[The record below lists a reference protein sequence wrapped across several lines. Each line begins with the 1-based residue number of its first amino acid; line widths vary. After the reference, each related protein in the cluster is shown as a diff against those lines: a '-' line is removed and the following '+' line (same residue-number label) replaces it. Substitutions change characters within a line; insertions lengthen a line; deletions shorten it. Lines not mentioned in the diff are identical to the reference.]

1 MSETPVAPASGQDE
15 PLAVAAATASI
26 ARPAIDAEPVE
37 LLRAFEP
44 VVRYTRGESFLPMS
58 VETYLADATLMRTV
72 RRGPAQI
79 TGRRGT
85 LAADTLADSQGPI
98 PSGARGTGEFLTV
111 AGNRDVD
118 DVGDLFRQSAAQAA
132 GFRPRAGRLARVG
145 YSGRIVDA
153 LFSLSLL
160 ARGRVPGSLA
170 RHAVGTYRSM
180 VGEAATHP
188 YYGRVVR
195 TSGWTV
201 LQYWFF
207 YAFNDWR
214 SGFNGAN
221 DHEADWEQILVYL
234 DADAEGRAVP
244 VWAAYAQH
252 DYHGRDLRR
261 RWDDA
266 EELER
271 IGDHPVVYAGAGSHA
286 SYFRPGEYLA
296 EQELRVPS
304 LVRRVTTTVGALISG
319 SAGDGSAERFLSVAF
334 VDYARGDG
342 PAIGAGNERTWEP
355 VVLDGS
361 QPWVAGYRGLWGLS
375 VQDMFQ
381 GEDAPAGPM
390 FNRDG
395 GVRRSWSDP
404 VAFAELDVEPP
415 PSRVI
420 ELLNDQQLA
429 VEARQAEL
437 AELIPERERALAAG
451 GAAGLDAT
459 DGLEPERAALAV
471 LHDER
476 EANALRLADL
486 RRRTAEATAGKVT
499 SPRAHL
505 RRVPVPAAPGA
516 ERTGVLLETWAA
528 VSIGLMLL
536 LLVAA
541 LLLAPSYGVIVA
553 IGVIAV
559 FLFIESILR
568 SRLVAL
574 ATVMVR
580 TLALV
585 AGVILAIT
593 FWRLAVIALAIAAG
607 LFVMRENVA
616 ELLASRRPSG
626 GDQR

>member
-1 MSETPVAPASGQDE
+1 VSETPIAIEHDELPAAE
-15 PLAVAAATASI
+15 AASVPVE
-26 ARPAIDAEPVE
+26 RPRIDAEPE
-37 LLRAFEP
+37 ALLRAFEP

-58 VETYLADATLMRTV
+58 VETYLAGATLMRTAP
-72 RRGPAQI
+72 RGPAQVI
-79 TGRRGT
+79 GKRGT
-85 LAADTLADSQGPI
+85 LAAETLADGQGPV
-98 PSGARGTGEFLTV
+98 PQGARGTGEFLTV

-132 GFRPRAGRLARVG
+132 GFRPRGGRLARVG

-153 LFSLSLL
+153 LFSISLL

-170 RHAVGTYRSM
+170 RHSVGAYRSM
-180 VGEAATHP
+180 VGDSTTHP

-234 DADAEGRAVP
+234 DADADGRAVP
-244 VWAAYAQH
+244 IWAAYAQH

-261 RWDDA
+261 RWDDT

-271 IGDHPVVYAGAGSHA
+271 VGDHPVVYAGAGSHA

-296 EQELRVPS
+296 EQELKVPG
-304 LVRRVTTTVGALISG
+304 LVRRVMTTISALASG
-319 SAGDGSAERFLSVAF
+319 SSGDGSAEKFLSVAF

-342 PAIGAGNERTWEP
+342 PAVGPGCERTWEP
-355 VVLDGS
+355 VVLDGRQS
-361 QPWVAGYRGLWGLS
+361 WVAAYRGLWGLS
-375 VQDMFQ
+375 VQDPFQ

-404 VAFAELDVEPP
+404 VAFAELDIDPP
-415 PSRVI
+415 PSRVV
-420 ELLNDQQLA
+420 ELLNDRQRA

-437 AELIPERERALAAG
+437 AEMIPARERVLAAG
-451 GAAGLDAT
+451 GAEGLAGADELDP
-459 DGLEPERAALAV
+459 DRAALAV

-486 RRRTAEATAGKVT
+486 RRRTAAASDGEIAA
-499 SPRAHL
+499 PRAHL
-505 RRVPVPAAPGA
+505 RRVPVPAAPGS
-516 ERTGVLLETWAA
+516 ERTGILLETWAA

-580 TLALV
+580 ILALV
-585 AGVILAIT
+585 AGVILALT
-593 FWRLAVIALAIAAG
+593 FWQLAVIGLAVAAG
-607 LFVMRENVA
+607 LFVLRENIA
-616 ELLASRRPSG
+616 ELLASRTPPDR
-626 GDQR
+626 DAA